1 MSIEIFVD
9 ANFSGGSSG
18 PFNQDSSFVGDF
30 WNDKI
35 SSIKVLFGT
44 WEFFEDANFQGRSF
58 RLTPGEYAFVG
69 NEWNDIISSFKQVEQ
84 GTPSGSSGGGM
95 AQEILNAHNSY
106 RSQVGVSPLTW
117 SNTLASD
124 AQEWA
129 NYLSSN
135 RKFEHSRQRREQ
147 GENLWMGT
155 SRRFSFTQM
164 VGSWGN
170 EKQHFVNGTFP
181 NVSNTGNWA
190 DVGHYT
196 QMVWRNTTQ
205 VGCAVVDGGDGN
217 ARLVCRYS
225 PSGNFTG
232 QSVF

>member
-1 MSIEIFVD
+1 MSVQIFVD
-9 ANFSGGSSG
+9 SQFSGTASGSLDRDCSY
-18 PFNQDSSFVGDF
+18 VGDF

-35 SSIKVLFGT
+35 SSIKVYSGT
-44 WEFFEDANFQGRSF
+44 WEFFEHANFQGRSF
-58 RLTPGEYAFVG
+58 QLTPGQYPWVTNA
-69 NEWNDIISSFKQVEQ
+69 WNDMISSFKQVGQ
-84 GTPSGSSGGGM
+84 DTPSAPSGGGM

-106 RSQVGVSPLTW
+106 RSQVGVPPLTW
-117 SNTLASD
+117 SDTLASH

-135 RKFEHSRQRREQ
+135 GLFQHSGAEGE

-155 SRRFSFTQM
+155 SGAFSFTQM
-164 VGSWGN
+164 IESFGN
-170 EKQHFVNGTFP
+170 EKQHFVGGTFP
-181 NVSNTGNWA
+181 NVSNTGNWQ

-205 VGCAVVDGGDGN
+205 VGCAVVDGGDGK

-225 PSGNFTG
+225 PQGNFMG

>member
-1 MSIEIFVD
+1 MSRKQGQPTCQHSVESGDTFSNLALAYYGDGSDINSQRIAS
-9 ANFSGGSSG
+9 AN
-18 PFNQDSSFVGDF
+18 
-30 WNDKI
+30 
-35 SSIKVLFGT
+35 
-44 WEFFEDANFQGRSF
+44 QGVSPTG
-58 RLTPGEYAFVG
+58 LQIGQHLQIPALQG
-69 NEWNDIISSFKQVEQ
+69 N
-84 GTPSGSSGGGM
+84 PPAPSGGGM

-106 RSQVGVSPLTW
+106 RSQVGVPALTW
-117 SNTLASD
+117 SDALASQ
-124 AQEWA
+124 AQDWA
-129 NYLSSN
+129 NHLSAN
-135 RKFEHSRQRREQ
+135 GLFQHSGTAGQ

-181 NVSNTGNWA
+181 NVSNTGNWT

-205 VGCAVVDGGDGN
+205 VGCAVVDGSDGN
-217 ARLVCRYS
+217 ARLVCRYVS
-225 PSGNFTG
+225 QGNFIG